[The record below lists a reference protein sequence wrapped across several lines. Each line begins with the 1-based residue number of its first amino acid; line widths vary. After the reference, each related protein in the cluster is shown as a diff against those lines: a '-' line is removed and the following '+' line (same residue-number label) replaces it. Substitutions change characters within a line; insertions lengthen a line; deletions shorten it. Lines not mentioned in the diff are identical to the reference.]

1 MNPLTKIL
9 QEVDERRVAVGH
21 FNFSELV
28 VLQAVAEAA
37 SELGVPVVMGVSE
50 SEREFL
56 GVRQA
61 VALVQCMREEKARE
75 IFLNADHTHSIEKAQ
90 EAARAGFDMI
100 VFDTSERPLEENI
113 AETRRGVEAVKS
125 IRPEIL
131 VEGEVGYVGSG
142 SEIHDKRPDNIQL
155 TEPEDARQFVAET
168 KVDLLSPSVGTTHGM
183 LTSMIQGMERKRLDI
198 SRIAAIRTAAGVP
211 LTLHGGSGTDDE
223 DFRKAIQAGIAMI
236 HINTELRVAWRRGLE
251 EALRRNADS
260 VAPYKLL
267 PEVMEKVKAVVVKR
281 LKLFSG
287 DS

>member
-1 MNPLTKIL
+1 M
-9 QEVDERRVAVGH
+9 
-21 FNFSELV
+21 
-28 VLQAVAEAA
+28 LQAVAQAA
-37 SELGVPVVMGVSE
+37 SELDVPVVMGVSE

-61 VALVQCMREEKARE
+61 TALVQSMREERE

-100 VFDTSERPLEENI
+100 VFDASHKPLEENI

-125 IRPEIL
+125 IHPEIL

-142 SEIHDKRPDNIQL
+142 SEIHDKRPDNIRL

-183 LTSMIQGMERKRLDI
+183 LTSMIRGTEHKRLDI
-198 SRIAAIRTAAGVP
+198 SRIAAIRTTAGVP
-211 LTLHGGSGTDDE
+211 LTLHGGSGTEDE
-223 DFRKAIQAGIAMI
+223 DFRKAIKAGIAMI

-251 EALRRNADS
+251 EALKRDADS

-267 PEVMEKVKAVVVKR
+267 PEVMDKVKAVVVRR
-281 LKLFSG
+281 LRLFSG
-287 DS
+287 HPRILRNSL

>member
-1 MNPLTKIL
+1 LGPRK
-9 QEVDERRVAVGH
+9 
-21 FNFSELV
+21 FNV
-28 VLQAVAEAA
+28 Y
-37 SELGVPVVMGVSE
+37 
-50 SEREFL
+50 
-56 GVRQA
+56 
-61 VALVQCMREEKARE
+61 LVQLFDGRQVRGMRVPSQKP
-75 IFLNADHTHSIEKAQ
+75 ADS
-90 EAARAGFDMI
+90 
-100 VFDTSERPLEENI
+100 S
-113 AETRRGVEAVKS
+113 AV
-125 IRPEIL
+125 L
-131 VEGEVGYVGSG
+131 
-142 SEIHDKRPDNIQL
+142 
-155 TEPEDARQFVAET
+155 
-168 KVDLLSPSVGTTHGM
+168 
-183 LTSMIQGMERKRLDI
+183 IQGMERKRLDI

>member
-1 MNPLTKIL
+1 
-9 QEVDERRVAVGH
+9 
-21 FNFSELV
+21 
-28 VLQAVAEAA
+28 
-37 SELGVPVVMGVSE
+37 
-50 SEREFL
+50 
-56 GVRQA
+56 
-61 VALVQCMREEKARE
+61 MREEKARE

-142 SEIHDKRPDNIQL
+142 SEFHDKRPDNIQL